1 MAATQVVRSEWT
13 KIRSVAS
20 TVWTLSLAAVV
31 TVALGVLI
39 SLLSKNEFDDLST
52 KDRLS
57 FDPTFISFAGMSLGQ
72 LAMIVFGVLVVSN
85 EYSTGMIR
93 TSLAAVPQR
102 GTFLFSKIAVA
113 TGLAFLV
120 ALATSFVA
128 FFLGQAMLGSH
139 RASIGD
145 PGVLRAVIGGG
156 LYMTL
161 IALFSMGV
169 ATMLRSPMLSLGI
182 LMPFFFLISTILGN
196 VYADQEGRPVPPGPG
211 RQQDHAGRHPDR
223 RRHSVRPLGRPGDHG
238 PVGGGGGGGRVR
250 AAEEE
255 GRVGSSGGFAGE
267 RSSNPLHPAHALT

>member
-1 MAATQVVRSEWT
+1 MAVTQVVRSEWT

-20 TVWTLSLAAVV
+20 TVWTLSLAVVV
-31 TVALGVLI
+31 TIALGMLI
-39 SLLSKNEFDDLST
+39 SALSKNEFDSMSRR
-52 KDRLS
+52 DRLS

-102 GTFLFSKIAVA
+102 ASFLLSKVAVA
-113 TGLAFLV
+113 TGLALLV
-120 ALATSFVA
+120 SLATSFAA

-139 RASIGD
+139 RAQIGD

-161 IALFSMGV
+161 IAVFSMGV

-182 LMPFFFLISTILGN
+182 LMPFFFLISNILGN
-196 VYADQEGRPVPPGPG
+196 VSATKKVGRYLPDQAGSKIMQVVTPLDDDTPYGPWG
-211 RQQDHAGRHPDR
+211 G
-223 RRHSVRPLGRPGDHG
+223 LGIMALW
-238 PVGGGGGGGRVR
+238 VLAALLGGLLLLKKRD
-250 AAEEE
+250 A
-255 GRVGSSGGFAGE
+255 
-267 RSSNPLHPAHALT
+267 